1 MDASKYALF
10 RLKNLLFSNSLSCII
25 ILYYTWRKSSHHK
38 HSWFNGLV
46 NCSLFSPLKC
56 IIFKIINRKH
66 I

>member
-10 RLKNLLFSNSLSCII
+10 HLKNLLFSNSLSSII

-46 NCSLFSPLKC
+46 NCSLFFPLEM
-56 IIFKIINRKH
+56 FYF
-66 I
+66 

>member
-10 RLKNLLFSNSLSCII
+10 RLKNLPFSNSLSSII

-46 NCSLFSPLKC
+46 NCSLFFPLEMYY
-56 IIFKIINRKH
+56 F
-66 I
+66 